1 MRRAFE
7 YASTFDLP
15 VIQHAEDHDLTDGAQ
30 MHEGSVATKLGLR
43 GWPRVAEDIIVARD
57 LMLAEYTGGR
67 YHLAHASTKGS
78 VELVRAAKE
87 RGIKVSAEVT
97 PHHLLLTHEALLG
110 YDTACKV
117 NPPLREQADVEALR
131 RGLADG
137 TIDCIATDHA
147 PHSYLEKD
155 VPFADASP
163 GMVGLELCFP
173 VLLDL
178 VRQGIFP
185 LARLVDAMTRSAARI
200 VALPSPTL
208 REGAKANFVLV
219 DPEAKWTID
228 PARFESKGRNT
239 PFTGRPVQGRIL
251 ATYVDGIAAF
261 EISKHGTTA

>member
-1 MRRAFE
+1 
-7 YASTFDLP
+7 
-15 VIQHAEDHDLTDGAQ
+15 
-30 MHEGSVATKLGLR
+30 
-43 GWPRVAEDIIVARD
+43 
-57 LMLAEYTGGR
+57 
-67 YHLAHASTKGS
+67 
-78 VELVRAAKE
+78 VRAAKE

-117 NPPLREQADVEALR
+117 NPPLREDSDVEALR
-131 RGLADG
+131 QGLADG
-137 TIDCIATDHA
+137 TIDCVATDHA

-178 VRQGIFP
+178 VRQGCFS
-185 LARLVDAMTRSAARI
+185 LARLVDALTRSPSRI
-200 VALPSPTL
+200 VALPAPTL

-219 DPEAKWTID
+219 DPERKWTID
-228 PARFESKGRNT
+228 PSRFESKSRNT
-239 PFTGRPVQGRIL
+239 PFAGREVKGRIL

-261 EISKHGTTA
+261 ELPKEGTTP